1 MCFRNSTASEQEGL
15 LDVLWGLWEELPI
28 FGRKAAQFVDLLG
41 FFVLK
46 TPSLPEHK
54 VSRSPHAV
62 FLVPTLRSVLLTK
75 CVNEQTGT
83 DDDEVELHVLGCR
96 LTY

>member
-1 MCFRNSTASEQEGL
+1 MWGVQEGCSVRCGCRKSTTAEQEGL
-15 LDVLWGLWEELPI
+15 LDLLWALWEELPV

-54 VSRSPHAV
+54 VSQTWLQSDMA
-62 FLVPTLRSVLLTK
+62 SVRHGFS
-75 CVNEQTGT
+75 QT
-83 DDDEVELHVLGCR
+83 
-96 LTY
+96 